1 MRSKILSAMAAVAL
15 ISGPTAVLAQTAPE
29 PATERLSEADGSA
42 LGSDE
47 TLGAIFG
54 LVTIAL
60 LIWLLGD
67 DEDLTPLSP

>member
-1 MRSKILSAMAAVAL
+1 MRMKLLSALAAVAL
-15 ISGPTAVLAQTAPE
+15 LGTSTAAAAQATAPE
-29 PATERLSEADGSA
+29 PATEQVTDGSA

-67 DEDLTPLSP
+67 DEELTPVSP